1 MTFLHLRLDYRDAG
15 LNALGFAIPL
25 IMLSVT
31 NRRTNSKCRRASQI
45 KISNLRIVR
54 GGGRGYTNAKFPH
67 PFVQIFTLN

>member
-54 GGGRGYTNAKFPH
+54 GGYTNAKYPH